1 MTTLDDVARLAG
13 VSRMTASNA
22 MRGKAIVK
30 PETAARVRAVAAQLG
45 YRPNLAA
52 RQLSSGKSHI
62 IGVTISD
69 FDLIFPAEL
78 AACVSDIAQ
87 RHDYQTV
94 LQQTRFSSDFEKR
107 MLSSAAMQVC
117 DGTIIC
123 WPSGTDAPIVEF
135 GKTHPLVVIDGFGL
149 RGSVDCVFTPC
160 FEGSAAAIRHLHAH
174 GRSRILLLGLWPN
187 GLERLETAPNSAAL
201 RLQGAIEALNE
212 LSLDCNLAKNV
223 IPCAWNRQAGYE
235 TMLRVLSE
243 RNDFDAVFCAMD
255 PIAIGAMRALV
266 ECGLSVP
273 DDVAVIGFDGL
284 EDGAYTNPGLTS
296 VSVSPQDMAAA
307 SLDMLFGRIE
317 SDSEVIIKPRSV
329 TVDFH
334 IIERGSAE

>member
-30 PETAARVRAVAAQLG
+30 PETAARVRAAAAQLG

-94 LQQTRFSSDFEKR
+94 LQQTRF
-107 MLSSAAMQVC
+107 
-117 DGTIIC
+117 GTIIC

-243 RNDFDAVFCAMD
+243 RNDFDAVFCATD
-255 PIAIGAMRALV
+255 SIAIGAMRALV

>member
-30 PETAARVRAVAAQLG
+30 PETAARVRAAAAQLG

-123 WPSGTDAPIVEF
+123 
-135 GKTHPLVVIDGFGL
+135 
-149 RGSVDCVFTPC
+149 
-160 FEGSAAAIRHLHAH
+160 
-174 GRSRILLLGLWPN
+174 
-187 GLERLETAPNSAAL
+187 
-201 RLQGAIEALNE
+201 
-212 LSLDCNLAKNV
+212 
-223 IPCAWNRQAGYE
+223 
-235 TMLRVLSE
+235 
-243 RNDFDAVFCAMD
+243 
-255 PIAIGAMRALV
+255 
-266 ECGLSVP
+266 
-273 DDVAVIGFDGL
+273 
-284 EDGAYTNPGLTS
+284 
-296 VSVSPQDMAAA
+296 
-307 SLDMLFGRIE
+307 
-317 SDSEVIIKPRSV
+317 
-329 TVDFH
+329 
-334 IIERGSAE
+334 